1 MIYKMNNMVKDV
13 EKIQTGW
20 QVPVSCKDSFTEFC
34 DRVGSLVQ
42 EDCAGA
48 LVIWQ
53 YLPAQLRELA
63 KLQAKG
69 LVEVDQKFW
78 DQFHQ
83 GLELGIQAQ
92 SNIPPQKP
100 DKT

>member
-1 MIYKMNNMVKDV
+1 MKNMAKTV

-20 QVPVSCKDSFTEFC
+20 KIPVTCKDSFTKFC
-34 DRVGSLVQ
+34 DEVGSLVQ

-48 LVIWQ
+48 LLIWQ
-53 YLPAQLRELA
+53 YLPAQIRELA
-63 KLQAKG
+63 KMHAKG
-69 LVEVDQKFW
+69 VTKIDKKFW
-78 DQFHQ
+78 DQFRQ

-92 SNIPPQKP
+92 SNTPPQKP